1 MRKSKII
8 AVLMLCVFLLGGCV
22 HSDVNT
28 TDAKETSTMNNSE
41 TASSEAEF
49 TIYKIGRDVF
59 DGLLENNSF
68 ADTAKV
74 SSKAFNYP
82 QDGNRYVTYS
92 TLAVEMTDK
101 YISLF
106 KGETLQDYLAENGV
120 NENVRQFVAF
130 EAPYVPLSIWI
141 KTDDGTC
148 FLTVEDEANCTLYS
162 QAKYAEKYKTRQCAL
177 KINGEPAASGKT
189 VKTYCDNAE
198 LPLLEILTSCGAS
211 INKKNESKIRISVN
225 GETYVLDTAANSLC
239 NKRNKKNNLLAN
251 CTGGGP
257 YNMYY
262 SNGEYYTDGETLQYV
277 MNELNEKTEI
287 TYDTENQI
295 VDIVTK

>member
-8 AVLMLCVFLLGGCV
+8 AVLMLCIFLLSGCA

-28 TDAKETSTMNNSE
+28 TETKETSTMNNSE

-49 TIYKIGRDVF
+49 TIYKIGSDEF

-68 ADTAKV
+68 ADIAKV

-82 QDGNRYVTYS
+82 QDGNRYVTYG
-92 TLAVEMTDK
+92 TLAVEITDE
-101 YISLF
+101 YVGLF
-106 KGETLQDYLAENGV
+106 KGETLQNHLAENGV

-141 KTDDGTC
+141 KTDNGTY
-148 FLTVEDEANCTLYS
+148 FFTVGDEADCTLYS
-162 QAKYAEKYKTRQCAL
+162 QARYAEKYKTRQCAL

-189 VKTYCDNAE
+189 VKAHYDNAE

-225 GETYVLDTAANSLC
+225 GETYVLDTAANNLC

-262 SNGEYYTDGETLQYV
+262 SNGEYCTDSETLQYV
-277 MNELNEKTEI
+277 MNELNEKIEI

-295 VDIVTK
+295 VDVVTK

>member
-8 AVLMLCVFLLGGCV
+8 AVLMLCIFLLSGCA

-28 TDAKETSTMNNSE
+28 TETKETSTMNNSE

-49 TIYKIGRDVF
+49 TIYKIGSDEF

-68 ADTAKV
+68 ADIAKV

-82 QDGNRYVTYS
+82 QDGNRYVTYG
-92 TLAVEMTDK
+92 TLAVEITDE
-101 YISLF
+101 YVGLF
-106 KGETLQDYLAENGV
+106 KGETLQNHLAENGV

-141 KTDDGTC
+141 KTDNGTY
-148 FLTVEDEANCTLYS
+148 FFTVGDEADCTLYS
-162 QAKYAEKYKTRQCAL
+162 QARYAEKYKTRQCAL

-189 VKTYCDNAE
+189 VKAHYDNAE

-225 GETYVLDTAANSLC
+225 GETYVLDTAANNFC

-262 SNGEYYTDGETLQYV
+262 SNGEYYTDSETLQYV
-277 MNELNEKTEI
+277 MNELNEKIEI

-295 VDIVTK
+295 VDVVTK

>member
-8 AVLMLCVFLLGGCV
+8 AVLMLCIFLLSGCA

-28 TDAKETSTMNNSE
+28 TETKETSTMNNSE

-49 TIYKIGRDVF
+49 TIYKIGSDEF

-68 ADTAKV
+68 ADIAKV

-82 QDGNRYVTYS
+82 QDGNRYVTYG
-92 TLAVEMTDK
+92 TLAVEITDE
-101 YISLF
+101 YVGLF
-106 KGETLQDYLAENGV
+106 KGETLQNHLAENGV

-130 EAPYVPLSIWI
+130 ETPYVPLSIWI
-141 KTDDGTC
+141 KTDNGTY
-148 FLTVEDEANCTLYS
+148 FFTVGDEADCTLYS
-162 QAKYAEKYKTRQCAL
+162 QARYAEKYKTRQCAL

-189 VKTYCDNAE
+189 VKAHYDNAE

-225 GETYVLDTAANSLC
+225 GETYVLDTAANNLC

-262 SNGEYYTDGETLQYV
+262 SNGEYYTDSETLQYV
-277 MNELNEKTEI
+277 MNELNEKIEI

-295 VDIVTK
+295 VDVVTK

>member
-8 AVLMLCVFLLGGCV
+8 AVLMLCIFLLSGCA

-28 TDAKETSTMNNSE
+28 TETKETSTMNNSE

-49 TIYKIGRDVF
+49 TIYKIGSDEF

-68 ADTAKV
+68 ADIAKV

-82 QDGNRYVTYS
+82 QDGNRYVTYG
-92 TLAVEMTDK
+92 TLAVEITDE
-101 YISLF
+101 YVGLF
-106 KGETLQDYLAENGV
+106 KCETLQNHLAENGV

-141 KTDDGTC
+141 KTDNGTY
-148 FLTVEDEANCTLYS
+148 FFTVGDEADCTLYS
-162 QAKYAEKYKTRQCAL
+162 QARYAEKYKTRQCAL

-189 VKTYCDNAE
+189 VKAHYDNAE

-225 GETYVLDTAANSLC
+225 GETYVLDTAANNLC

-262 SNGEYYTDGETLQYV
+262 SNGEYYTDSETLQYV
-277 MNELNEKTEI
+277 MNELNEKIEI

-295 VDIVTK
+295 VDVVTK